1 MMESKSQGPRLAT
14 VAASAALV
22 CVVLVGIAYLLRDDV
37 AETRVEEPTSAAWT
51 PEDAVAASLLGPVVA
66 RCEEGSNEDIGSG
79 RTKTRCA
86 VKRHPAFMLEVI
98 GQGDEVERASLLVPM
113 AGDMNQL
120 LDRMLVGLELF
131 SLVAGTQVDAFLPK
145 EFLDAIGTGETRAVF
160 HGRLYM
166 TRPIADVGL
175 VFAVLPEP
183 LDSADDN

>member
-1 MMESKSQGPRLAT
+1 MESKSQGPRLAT
-14 VAASAALV
+14 VAVSAALV
-22 CVVLVGIAYLLRDDV
+22 CVVLAGAAYLLRDDV
-37 AETRVEEPTSAAWT
+37 AETGVEEPASATWT
-51 PEDAVAASLLGPVVA
+51 PEDAVAASILGPVVA

-79 RTKTRCA
+79 RTKTRCT

-98 GQGDEVERASLLVPM
+98 GQGDEVERASLMVPM

-131 SLVAGTQVDAFLPK
+131 SLVAGTQADTFLPK

-160 HGRLYM
+160 QGRLYM
-166 TRPIADVGL
+166 TRPVAGVGL